1 MRRKCHARE
10 YFAGVRTRVEDVN
23 ESISFERS
31 HPVHGPNGAFSVVR
45 TVRPLTQ
52 ISLASARCLFDSTQ
66 KESPASG
73 ASRLSATLKEGQQAE
88 RASLEEIEGHESRN
102 RRILFSAI
110 DIARARARIKLS
122 RDSRLAS
129 ELTCVCVCVYVCVC
143 VCVCQSAEATRLS
156 G

>member
-1 MRRKCHARE
+1 MIEMKTVSHSANGGGRN
-10 YFAGVRTRVEDVN
+10 VN

-31 HPVHGPNGAFSVVR
+31 HPVHGPNAFSAVR

-52 ISLASARCLFDSTQ
+52 ISLASARCLFDSTR
-66 KESPASG
+66 KESPGKRS
-73 ASRLSATLKEGQQAE
+73 SRLSARLKEGQQAE
-88 RASLEEIEGHESRN
+88 RGDREEHERRN

-122 RDSRLAS
+122 RDSRLGAK
-129 ELTCVCVCVYVCVC
+129 VC